1 MISRPPV
8 RQAFIRNHGTARKGL
23 VCLVA
28 AALYA
33 SGYARA
39 QSPTAVAAQVERGA
53 KIYQQWCSECHNVR
67 GFATVSLKRRYQGL
81 VPAILDERR
90 DLNSALIHHVVRNGM
105 SFMPFFRK
113 TEITDQEL
121 AVLTAYLTADPALR
135 PRAH

>member
-1 MISRPPV
+1 MRSRLLATV
-8 RQAFIRNHGTARKGL
+8 IGSKGL

-28 AALYA
+28 TALCA

-39 QSPTAVAAQVERGA
+39 QSATDLAAQVERGA
-53 KIYQQWCSECHNVR
+53 KVYEQWCSGCHNVR
-67 GFATVSLKRRYQGL
+67 GFATVSLKRRYQDL

-90 DLNSALIHHVVRNGM
+90 DLNDALIRHVVRNGM

-121 AVLTAYLTADPALR
+121 AVLITYLTAEPALR
-135 PRAH
+135 PRTN